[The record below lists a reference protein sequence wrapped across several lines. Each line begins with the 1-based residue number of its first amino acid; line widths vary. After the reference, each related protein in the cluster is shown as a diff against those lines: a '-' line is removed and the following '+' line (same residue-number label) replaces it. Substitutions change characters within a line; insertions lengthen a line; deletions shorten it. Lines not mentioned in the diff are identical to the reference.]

1 MFHRAATLT
10 QSPWIRA
17 LEFDNY
23 YHLFQTPH
31 YPILEDETMPTKTSS
46 RTFNTG
52 VNLPESVRNQSIDI
66 LNARLADTIDLK
78 TQAKQAHWNVKGP
91 EFFQLHELFD
101 TLAGHFDDQADL
113 IAERVTALGGTAL
126 GTARLVVSTSSIP
139 EYDLDAV
146 GGVEH
151 VVALSE
157 RLARAANQF
166 RTDIDNTAKLGDQ
179 GTSDLFTQLTR
190 EADKDLWFLEAHL
203 QK

>member
-1 MFHRAATLT
+1 MA
-10 QSPWIRA
+10 
-17 LEFDNY
+17 
-23 YHLFQTPH
+23 
-31 YPILEDETMPTKTSS
+31 TKTSS
-46 RTFNTG
+46 RTFNTS
-52 VNLPESVRNQSIDI
+52 VKLTESTRQQIIDI
-66 LNARLADTIDLK
+66 LNDRLADTIDLK

-101 TLAGHFDDQADL
+101 SIAGHLDDQADL

-126 GTARLVVSTSSIP
+126 GTARVVASTSAIP

-146 GGVEH
+146 GGLDH

-157 RLARAANQF
+157 RLAKAANQF
-166 RTDIDNTAKLGDQ
+166 RTEIDRTDDLGDKA
-179 GTSDLFTQLTR
+179 TADLFTQITR

>member
-1 MFHRAATLT
+1 MA
-10 QSPWIRA
+10 
-17 LEFDNY
+17 
-23 YHLFQTPH
+23 
-31 YPILEDETMPTKTSS
+31 TKTSS
-46 RTFNTG
+46 RTFNTS
-52 VNLPESVRNQSIDI
+52 VKLSESTRPQIIDI

-101 TLAGHFDDQADL
+101 SIAEHLDDQADL

-126 GTARLVVSTSSIP
+126 GTARISAATSSIP

-146 GGVEH
+146 NGLDH

-157 RLARAANQF
+157 RLAKAANQF
-166 RTDIDNTAKLGDQ
+166 REDIDRADDLDDK
-179 GTSDLFTQLTR
+179 GTSDLFTQITR

>member
-1 MFHRAATLT
+1 MA
-10 QSPWIRA
+10 
-17 LEFDNY
+17 
-23 YHLFQTPH
+23 
-31 YPILEDETMPTKTSS
+31 TKTSA
-46 RTFNTG
+46 RTFETS
-52 VNLPESVRNQSIDI
+52 VKLPESSRQQIIDI

-101 TLAGHFDDQADL
+101 SIAEHLDDQADL

-126 GTARLVVSTSSIP
+126 GTARIAAATSAIP

-146 GGVEH
+146 NGVDH

-157 RLARAANQF
+157 RLAKAANQF
-166 RTDIDNTAKLGDQ
+166 REEIDRTDDLGDK
-179 GTSDLFTQLTR
+179 GTSDLFTQITR

>member
-1 MFHRAATLT
+1 MA
-10 QSPWIRA
+10 
-17 LEFDNY
+17 
-23 YHLFQTPH
+23 
-31 YPILEDETMPTKTSS
+31 TKTSS
-46 RTFNTG
+46 RTFNTS
-52 VNLPESVRNQSIDI
+52 VKLSESTRQQSIDI

-101 TLAGHFDDQADL
+101 SIAGHLDDQADM
-113 IAERVTALGGTAL
+113 IAERITALGGTAL
-126 GTARLVVSTSSIP
+126 GTARISAATSSIP

-146 GGVEH
+146 NGLDH

-157 RLARAANQF
+157 RLAKAANQF
-166 RTDIDNTAKLGDQ
+166 REDIDRTDDLDDKA
-179 GTSDLFTQLTR
+179 TSDLFTQITR